1 MNSWMRS
8 VSQVEP
14 RPTVVVRWSG
24 PVGLSEASV
33 SRDRT
38 PCQLLHHVVDGAEQ
52 VLALLGEDQAAGM
65 AVEQRHAEVLL
76 QRPRPAGSPPTGS
89 C

>member
-14 RPTVVVRWSG
+14 SPTVVVTRSG
-24 PVGLSEASV
+24 PVGFSEASA
-33 SRDRT
+33 SRDSH
-38 PCQLLHHVVDGAEQ
+38 PLQLQHHVVGGAEE

-65 AVEQRHAEVLL
+65 AVEERHAEVLL
-76 QRPRPAGSPPTGS
+76 EAR
-89 C
+89 